1 MGATALVSLDIEKG
15 RAVVRALD
23 EAGLD
28 VRAASWLLVA
38 EVSGWR
44 LVLAMPLVD
53 RKGERAGYQAIQKV
67 LARQPA
73 TLDVLWHQISVVGL
87 KDPLYR
93 LLRRVARTGRRA
105 VADIRFSDHIGDDV
119 FVEDGYIYRSS

>member
-1 MGATALVSLDIEKG
+1 MVSLDIEKG

-53 RKGERAGYQAIQKV
+53 RKGAHAGYQAIHRV
-67 LARQPA
+67 LARQPE
-73 TLDVLWHQISVVGL
+73 TLANPLGQISVVGL

-105 VADIRFSDHIGDDV
+105 VTDIRFGDHIGDNV